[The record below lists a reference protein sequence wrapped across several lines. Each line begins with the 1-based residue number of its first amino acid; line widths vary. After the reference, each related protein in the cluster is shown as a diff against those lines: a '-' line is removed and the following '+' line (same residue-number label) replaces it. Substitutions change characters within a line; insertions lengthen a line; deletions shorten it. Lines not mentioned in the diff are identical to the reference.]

1 MTTRPRRRVLE
12 ALLSLAGAAVL
23 RPGASQPR
31 WPAQAL
37 RIIVVYPPGGLSD
50 GVARSLAERLALQLG
65 MPVRVENRAGGGGS
79 VGLQA
84 LARAKPDG
92 YTLAFSAVSPLT
104 LRPHLGAVGDDP
116 FRDIEPVASVMY
128 TPVLLVG
135 TPAFTGHHFADLLSQ
150 ARERPHAL
158 RWATSG
164 LATAGHLVREQVQVG
179 SGIAVTH
186 IPYKGGGQQL
196 TDALGGQFELLSTN
210 VAPAQLH
217 HIEAGRF
224 KPLAVGAPQRLD
236 VLPQVP
242 TFAELGLPHAN
253 VSSLFGLFAPG
264 GTPPALL
271 DRLNTEINQ
280 AVQTPGIRERL
291 VASDNLPTTG
301 DRPAFVR
308 RIAEEWRSNR
318 RLKGADVRR
327 E

>member
-1 MTTRPRRRVLE
+1 MRLSRRRAIP
-12 ALLSLAGAAVL
+12 ALLALAGTAAWRL
-23 RPGASQPR
+23 GAAQPH
-31 WPAQAL
+31 WPTQAL

-65 MPVRVENRAGGGGS
+65 VPVRVENRAGGGGS
-79 VGLQA
+79 VGMQA
-84 LARAKPDG
+84 LARAAPDG
-92 YTLAFSAVSPLT
+92 HTLAFSAVSPLT
-104 LRPHLGAVGDDP
+104 LRPHLGAVGYDP

-135 TPAFTGHHFADLLSQ
+135 TPAFSGQSFADMLLQ
-150 ARERPHAL
+150 ARARPEAL

-164 LATAGHLVREQVQVG
+164 VATAGHLVLEQVQIG
-179 SGIAVTH
+179 SSVTVTH
-186 IPYKGGGQQL
+186 IPYKGGGEQL

-210 VAPAQLH
+210 MAPAQLR

-253 VSSLFGLFAPG
+253 ITSLFGVFAPG
-264 GTPPALL
+264 GTPAALL
-271 DRLNTEINQ
+271 DRLNAEINQ
-280 AVQTPGIRERL
+280 AVQTPAIRERL
-291 VASDNLPTTG
+291 LTSDNLPATG
-301 DRPAFVR
+301 DRSAFAR
-308 RIAEEWRSNR
+308 RIREEWTSNR
-318 RLKGADVRR
+318 RLKGANIRL

>member
-1 MTTRPRRRVLE
+1 MRLSRRRAIP
-12 ALLSLAGAAVL
+12 ALLALAGTAAW
-23 RPGASQPR
+23 RSGAAQAP
-31 WPAQAL
+31 WPTQAL

-50 GVARSLAERLALQLG
+50 GVARSLAERLARQLG
-65 MPVRVENRAGGGGS
+65 VPVRVENRAGGGGG
-79 VGLQA
+79 VGMQA
-84 LARAKPDG
+84 LARAAPDG
-92 YTLAFSAVSPLT
+92 HTLAFSAVSPLT
-104 LRPHLGAVGDDP
+104 LRPHLGAVGYHP

-135 TPAFTGHHFADLLSQ
+135 TPAFSGQGFADVLSQ
-150 ARERPHAL
+150 ARERPEAL

-164 LATAGHLVREQVQVG
+164 VATAGHLVLEQVQIGGGV
-179 SGIAVTH
+179 AVTH

-210 VAPAQLH
+210 VAPAQLR

-253 VSSLFGLFAPG
+253 ITSLFGVFAPG
-264 GTPPALL
+264 GTPAALL
-271 DRLNTEINQ
+271 DRLNAEINQ
-280 AVQTPGIRERL
+280 AVQTPAIRERL
-291 VASDNLPTTG
+291 LASDNLPASG
-301 DRPAFVR
+301 DRAAFAR
-308 RIAEEWRSNR
+308 RIREEWTSNQ
-318 RLKGADVRR
+318 RLKGANIRL